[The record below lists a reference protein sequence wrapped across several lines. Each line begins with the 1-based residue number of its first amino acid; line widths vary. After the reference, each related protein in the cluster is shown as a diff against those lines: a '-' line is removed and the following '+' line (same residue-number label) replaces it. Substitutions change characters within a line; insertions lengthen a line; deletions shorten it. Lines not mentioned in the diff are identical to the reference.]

1 MARSIYKY
9 DPTYVGPY
17 TTFKKRLDGKL
28 EYIYNEYVS
37 GTGKRVGPRK
47 YMTQKDGESPKQFFK
62 RVQDRKDKQIA
73 KGSAAQWSRGLEV
86 KKNAR
91 TWTNE
96 WLKQNLNKYKPREV
110 DKFLE
115 DFKKAWA
122 KEVKEKGYKKIGPYS
137 PINKLGFPGLSV
149 HGDEFKI
156 KNMNIPVIAKDTGK
170 AFRKVFFENLLINNP
185 EFKKGLDDYFDF
197 FLENK
202 SGKGYNQFNKVTLP
216 QGAKDAMFWLSPDSG
231 VFGVGRADMFAKIP
245 AYSKIFREYQDKF
258 RRSNDITRS
267 SLFKLEKK
275 LGLPR
280 RTLSNEMR
288 KEHKAL
294 AKLFDV
300 KQLPEELKLGYS
312 IEHTQG
318 LAAAVRSDN
327 PNILKAAR
335 KDLAGMTWRRN
346 MDLGWRGGGFE
357 KTRGEYIKN
366 IQEGLLN
373 KKDMTKDIKNLNK
386 MVSTEYKDI
395 GAPKDIYSIKN
406 NKLVTSSISPATTQE
421 QRFGQ
426 YFSQLAK
433 EKAGAKAIASQIK
446 TSPDLL
452 KLIQDSPGNILM
464 SVGRTLGCKVSGAA
478 EGGRI
483 GLATGTSLIKCIS
496 SKVEN
501 DPIGSSQKIANI
513 DETAP
518 GLTKI
523 KNAATGFLNFVK
535 RGGLAGKIALGLGT
549 VAAGV
554 GAGALV
560 KQFRNDDP
568 STYLTNDSQMEG
580 MIISDVEQKGEEV
593 DDNILLD
600 NQFKLEAAAAAGLTA
615 PIAKKVYQ
623 TARGVGEA
631 GPLPEGVGRTRAA
644 LGLEKGVL
652 GKGLWALGAPIIQ
665 VPSTLGY
672 IAQDV
677 REGKDVGEIATN
689 PLNYL
694 GASFMNPAVKALGKA
709 GMSRGLL
716 GIASLGLAGTAALPA
731 LSIGAGLATLGTLGY
746 QGYKLFT
753 GKNRSDEDFFR

>member
-1 MARSIYKY
+1 MPETKY

-17 TTFKKRLDGKL
+17 TTFRKRLSDGKL
-28 EYIYNEYVS
+28 EYFYNEYVP
-37 GTGKRVGPRK
+37 GTGKRDGPRK
-47 YMTQKDGESPKQFFK
+47 YMTQKDGESPKEFFK
-62 RVQDRKDKQIA
+62 RVQDRKDKQVA

-122 KEVKEKGYKKIGPYS
+122 TEVKEKGYKKIGPYS

-156 KNMNIPVIAKDTGK
+156 KNMNIPVPAQDTGK

-258 RRSNDITRS
+258 RRSNDINRS

-318 LAAAVRSDN
+318 LAAAIRSDN

-357 KTRGEYIKN
+357 RTRGEYIKN

-386 MVSTEYKDI
+386 MVSSEYKDI

-483 GLATGTSLIKCIS
+483 GLATGTSLINCIS

-523 KNAATGFLNFVK
+523 KNAATGFLNFAK
-535 RGGLAGKIALGLGT
+535 KGGKFGAIA
-549 VAAGV
+549 AAGAA
-554 GAGALV
+554 GAGLV
-560 KQFRNDDP
+560 KTFMNDDP
-568 STYLTNDSQMEG
+568 TTYLSNEDQQKNMLIEMVTGPMVDKPDSTPE
-580 MIISDVEQKGEEV
+580 
-593 DDNILLD
+593 ILDWQLPV
-600 NQFKLEAAAAAGLTA
+600 LGATAAAGTA
-615 PIAKKVYQ
+615 AVAPSTIEASRSARFGKKPSGYTK
-623 TARGVGEA
+623 TALKTLGRG
-631 GPLPEGVGRTRAA
+631 LAA
-644 LGLEKGVL
+644 TGTPLGLAAFEPLHIAG
-652 GKGLWALGAPIIQ
+652 Q
-665 VPSTLGY
+665 VQAGDSL
-672 IAQDV
+672 
-677 REGKDVGEIATN
+677 GEIATN
-689 PLNYL
+689 PWNY
-694 GASFMNPAVKALGKA
+694 
-709 GMSRGLL
+709 
-716 GIASLGLAGTAALPA
+716 
-731 LSIGAGLATLGTLGY
+731 AGLAFADDLSRFATKGLGPGISKAMRLGISPAALKVGSRFLGMPGLALSLGIS
-746 QGYKLFT
+746 GYEMYDDWKKKRGMF
-753 GKNRSDEDFFR
+753 SEE

>member
-1 MARSIYKY
+1 MPETKY

-17 TTFKKRLDGKL
+17 TTFRKRLSDGKL
-28 EYIYNEYVS
+28 EYFYNEYVP
-37 GTGKRVGPRK
+37 GTSKRDGPRK
-47 YMTQKDGESPKQFFK
+47 YMTQKDGESPKEFFK
-62 RVQDRKDKQIA
+62 RVQDRKDKQVA

-122 KEVKEKGYKKIGPYS
+122 TEVKEKGYKKIGPYS

-156 KNMNIPVIAKDTGK
+156 KNMNIPVPAQDTGK

-185 EFKKGLDDYFDF
+185 KFKKGLDDYFDF

-258 RRSNDITRS
+258 RRSNDINRS

-318 LAAAVRSDN
+318 LAAAIRSDN

-357 KTRGEYIKN
+357 LTRQQYIKD
-366 IQEGLLN
+366 IQEGLLK
-373 KKDMTKDIKNLNK
+373 KKDMTKDIKSLNK

-483 GLATGTSLIKCIS
+483 GLATGTSLINCIS

-513 DETAP
+513 DDTAP

-523 KNAATGFLNFVK
+523 KNAATGFLGFVK
-535 RGGLAGKIALGLGT
+535 KGGKFGALA
-549 VAAGV
+549 AAG
-554 GAGALV
+554 
-560 KQFRNDDP
+560 
-568 STYLTNDSQMEG
+568 
-580 MIISDVEQKGEEV
+580 
-593 DDNILLD
+593 
-600 NQFKLEAAAAAGLTA
+600 AAAAGVVKT
-615 PIAKKVYQ
+615 
-623 TARGVGEA
+623 
-631 GPLPEGVGRTRAA
+631 
-644 LGLEKGVL
+644 
-652 GKGLWALGAPIIQ
+652 
-665 VPSTLGY
+665 
-672 IAQDV
+672 
-677 REGKDVGEIATN
+677 
-689 PLNYL
+689 
-694 GASFMNPAVKALGKA
+694 FMNDDPTTYLSNEDQQKNMLIDMITDPVVDEPKADSAILDYQLPVVGGA
-709 GMSRGLL
+709 
-716 GIASLGLAGTAALPA
+716 ALAGTAAVAPSTIEAARSGALGAKKSGITKTGLKTVGRGLAALGTPAALLATEPLFIGGQIAEGDSLGEIATDPINYLGAAFADPVTRFATKGLSPGISKAMRLGISPSVLKTVSRRFGLPGLA
-731 LSIGAGLATLGTLGY
+731 LSLGISGY
-746 QGYKLFT
+746 ETFDDYRNKRG
-753 GKNRSDEDFFR
+753 FFREE

>member
-1 MARSIYKY
+1 MPETKY

-17 TTFKKRLDGKL
+17 TTFRKRLSDGKL
-28 EYIYNEYVS
+28 EYFYNEYVP
-37 GTGKRVGPRK
+37 GTSKRDGPRK
-47 YMTQKDGESPKQFFK
+47 YMTQKDGESPKEFFK
-62 RVQDRKDKQIA
+62 RVQDRKDKQVA

-122 KEVKEKGYKKIGPYS
+122 TEVKEKGYKKIGPYS

-156 KNMNIPVIAKDTGK
+156 KNMNIPVPAQDTGK

-258 RRSNDITRS
+258 RRSNDINRS

-318 LAAAVRSDN
+318 LAAAIRSDN

-357 KTRGEYIKN
+357 LTRQQYIKD
-366 IQEGLLN
+366 IQEGLLK
-373 KKDMTKDIKNLNK
+373 KKDMTKDIKSLNK

-483 GLATGTSLIKCIS
+483 GLATGTSLINCIS

-513 DETAP
+513 DDTAP

-523 KNAATGFLNFVK
+523 KNAATGFLGFVK
-535 RGGLAGKIALGLGT
+535 KGGKFGALA
-549 VAAGV
+549 AAG
-554 GAGALV
+554 
-560 KQFRNDDP
+560 
-568 STYLTNDSQMEG
+568 
-580 MIISDVEQKGEEV
+580 
-593 DDNILLD
+593 
-600 NQFKLEAAAAAGLTA
+600 AAAAGVVKT
-615 PIAKKVYQ
+615 
-623 TARGVGEA
+623 
-631 GPLPEGVGRTRAA
+631 
-644 LGLEKGVL
+644 
-652 GKGLWALGAPIIQ
+652 
-665 VPSTLGY
+665 
-672 IAQDV
+672 
-677 REGKDVGEIATN
+677 
-689 PLNYL
+689 
-694 GASFMNPAVKALGKA
+694 FMNDDPTTYLSNEDQQKNMLIDMITDPVVDEPKADSAILDYQLPVVGGA
-709 GMSRGLL
+709 
-716 GIASLGLAGTAALPA
+716 ALAGTAAVAPSTIEAARSGALGAKKSGITKTGLKTVGRGLAALGTPAALLATEPLFIGGQIAEGDSLGEIATDPINYLGAAFADPVTRFATKGLSPGISKAMRLGISPSVLKTVSRRFGLPGLA
-731 LSIGAGLATLGTLGY
+731 LSLGISGY
-746 QGYKLFT
+746 ETFDDYRNKRG
-753 GKNRSDEDFFR
+753 FFREE

>member
-1 MARSIYKY
+1 MPETKY

-17 TTFKKRLDGKL
+17 TTFRKRLSDGKL
-28 EYIYNEYVS
+28 EYFYNEYVP
-37 GTGKRVGPRK
+37 GTSKRDGPRK
-47 YMTQKDGESPKQFFK
+47 YMTQKDGESPKEFFK
-62 RVQDRKDKQIA
+62 RVQDRKDKQVA

-122 KEVKEKGYKKIGPYS
+122 TEVKEKGYKKIGPYS

-156 KNMNIPVIAKDTGK
+156 KNMNIPVPAQDTGK

-202 SGKGYNQFNKVTLP
+202 QAKGYNQFNKATLP
-216 QGAKDAMFWLSPDSG
+216 RGAKDAVFWLSPDSG

-258 RRSNDITRS
+258 RRSNDINRS

-318 LAAAVRSDN
+318 LAAAIRSDN

-357 KTRGEYIKN
+357 LTRQQYIKD
-366 IQEGLLN
+366 IQEGLLK
-373 KKDMTKDIKNLNK
+373 KKDMTKDIKSLNK

-483 GLATGTSLIKCIS
+483 GLATGTSLINCIS

-513 DETAP
+513 DDTAP

-523 KNAATGFLNFVK
+523 KNSATGFLGFVK
-535 RGGLAGKIALGLGT
+535 KGGKFGALA
-549 VAAGV
+549 AAG
-554 GAGALV
+554 
-560 KQFRNDDP
+560 
-568 STYLTNDSQMEG
+568 
-580 MIISDVEQKGEEV
+580 
-593 DDNILLD
+593 
-600 NQFKLEAAAAAGLTA
+600 AAAAGVVKT
-615 PIAKKVYQ
+615 
-623 TARGVGEA
+623 
-631 GPLPEGVGRTRAA
+631 
-644 LGLEKGVL
+644 
-652 GKGLWALGAPIIQ
+652 
-665 VPSTLGY
+665 
-672 IAQDV
+672 
-677 REGKDVGEIATN
+677 
-689 PLNYL
+689 
-694 GASFMNPAVKALGKA
+694 FMNDDPTTYLSNEDQQKNMLIDMITDPVVDEPKADSAILDYQLPVVGGA
-709 GMSRGLL
+709 
-716 GIASLGLAGTAALPA
+716 ALAGTAAVAPSTIEAARSGALGAKKSGITKTGLKTVGRGLAALGTPAALLATEPLFIGGQIAEGDSLGEIATDPINYLGAAFADPVTRFATKGLSPGISKAMRLGISPSVLKTVSRRFGLPGLA
-731 LSIGAGLATLGTLGY
+731 LSLGISGY
-746 QGYKLFT
+746 ETFDDYRNKRG
-753 GKNRSDEDFFR
+753 FFREE